1 MLEKIDLTDD
11 IHFIL
16 SMLKENGQGYI
27 VGGYIRDKLLGLEP
41 IDCDFVTDISYD
53 KLHSIFSNYCPK
65 EIGKKFGVMQILLNG
80 KSYEIAKMRQDIG
93 MPEDR
98 KEQNIKFTTDI

>member
-27 VGGYIRDKLLGLEP
+27 VGGYIRDKLLGL
-41 IDCDFVTDISYD
+41 
-53 KLHSIFSNYCPK
+53 
-65 EIGKKFGVMQILLNG
+65 
-80 KSYEIAKMRQDIG
+80 
-93 MPEDR
+93 
-98 KEQNIKFTTDI
+98 